1 MKTLIL
7 CVDRD
12 DDLGEKAKVASPVMG
27 RKDNLRA
34 ALALG
39 VEDPEDSDTNVIF
52 MGLKLY
58 KRYKAMGREVELA
71 SICGNKNVG
80 IESDANLVKQFY
92 MVLEKF
98 TPDTLVLVSDGAED
112 EVILPLISQRVQ
124 VEHIARVVIK
134 QAQNLESTY
143 YIIMSAFKSPKIG
156 KKIIVPI
163 SLILMIWGILMI
175 MGLVEEAI
183 GMMVTFFALF
193 LIIKALSVE
202 DQLTSFFKDTS
213 EALKKGRYLLFIG
226 VFVSLAII
234 IGGLVFSFIRAKEEV
249 VLGEFIFRF
258 FENVWVFLLSGVFI
272 YTLTNSLETYIRTGS
287 FTNSSGTVLLTIIG
301 SGLVIHSLF
310 SMVGTFTDIRS
321 YINWKWTIGY
331 LSTGIIILLVSG
343 MIYIYNRSK
352 LTGKGSGLV
361 R

>member
-1 MKTLIL
+1 M

-12 DDLGEKAKVASPVMG
+12 DDLGEKAKVVSPVVG

-58 KRYKAMGREVELA
+58 KRYKGMGRDVEIA
-71 SICGNKNVG
+71 SICGHKNVG

-98 TPDTLVLVSDGAED
+98 APDTLVLVSDGAED

-134 QAQNLESTY
+134 QQQNLESTY

-175 MGLVEEAI
+175 MGLIKEAL

-202 DQLTSFFKDTS
+202 DQLTSFFSDTR
-213 EALKKGRYLLFIG
+213 EALRKGRYLLFLG

-234 IGGLVFSFIRAKEEV
+234 IGGMVFSFLRAREELA
-249 VLGEFIFRF
+249 LGEFIFRF
-258 FENVWVFLLSGVFI
+258 LENVWVFLLSGIFL

-287 FTNSSGTVLLTIIG
+287 FTNSTGTVLLAIIG
-301 SGLVIHSLF
+301 IGLVLHSLF
-310 SMVGTFTDIRS
+310 MIVGNFADIKPT
-321 YINWKWTIGY
+321 IDWKWTIGF
-331 LSTGIIILLVSG
+331 LSTGIIILLVSA
-343 MIYIYNRSK
+343 MIHIYNKSK
-352 LTGKGSGLV
+352 LTGKGVGLV